1 MRRFGLLIAG
11 FAVAGLSAP
20 LALSL
25 SISFARA
32 EVPLNGYFIARA
44 ACPAV
49 RSIRTGVN
57 PGDITTE
64 VDRAYTLFSKNRPA
78 ASHYLVQVS
87 GANPERRWV
96 AVSCGEHVVPADGSM
111 VVAEGGGDTPLVG
124 GSTGPAPVSPSGPTP
139 GSMPAPSFVLAASW
153 QPAFC
158 ETRPGKPECVSQ
170 VVDRFDATHFALHG
184 LWPQPRGN
192 DYCGVSSA
200 ERTADKAGRWD
211 DLPAVDITAET
222 RQELD
227 RVMPGTQSNLHR
239 HEYTKHGTCYP
250 EGSAEN
256 YYLASLLLMQQLN
269 ASAVQELFASN
280 IGATID
286 AEQIQA
292 AFDAAFGPDA
302 GQRVRISC
310 ANDGGRRVITEL
322 QISLRG
328 TITEE
333 TRIEDL
339 LANAGTANTGC
350 ASGVVDAVGLQ

>member
-11 FAVAGLSAP
+11 LSLAGISV
-20 LALSL
+20 ALSVG
-25 SISFARA
+25 IARA

-57 PGDITTE
+57 PGDIATE
-64 VDRAYTLFSKNRPA
+64 VDRAYTLFSKNKPA
-78 ASHYLVQVS
+78 ASHFLVQVA

-111 VVAEGGGDTPLVG
+111 VVAEGGGDTPPIG
-124 GSTGPAPVSPSGPTP
+124 GSTGPAPVSPPVSPP
-139 GSMPAPSFVLAASW
+139 SSMPAPSFVLAASW

-158 ETRPGKPECVSQ
+158 ETRPGKVECRNQ
-170 VVDRFDATHFALHG
+170 TADRFDVTHFALHG

-200 ERTADKAGRWD
+200 DKSADKAGRWD

-222 RQELD
+222 RVELD
-227 RVMPGTQSNLHR
+227 RVMPGTQSNLQR

-286 AEQIQA
+286 AGQIQA
-292 AFDAAFGPDA
+292 AFDEAFGPDA
-302 GQRVRISC
+302 GRRVRISC
-310 ANDGGRRVITEL
+310 TNDGGRRVITEL

-339 LANAGTANTGC
+339 LANAGAANTGC